1 MVLTACLV
9 LSRANGLFCHRR
21 FTDIGASPPGW
32 ARSASAKL
40 DASVAA
46 SGPHDLTVRDTRLRQ
61 RLRRV
66 LDPSP
71 PKLQRR
77 RKRRSSACWKT
88 AHGPEDPPCVS
99 ICAPTL
105 SRPPHPAPHFATIM
119 IRPSVGRDSGL
130 IRPIWILENRNI
142 FPKGAGQ
149 RYTGHAAASLICP
162 TGSQAITR
170 SRARGTNSRVVRR
183 GAPA

>member
-1 MVLTACLV
+1 MVLTAWLV
-9 LSRANGLFCHRR
+9 LSPANGLFCHRR
-21 FTDIGASPPGW
+21 FTDIGASLPGW

-46 SGPHDLTVRDTRLRQ
+46 SGPHDLTVRDTRPRQ

-77 RKRRSSACWKT
+77 RKRRSSARRKT
-88 AHGPEDPPCVS
+88 AHRPEDPPCVS

-105 SRPPHPAPHFATIM
+105 PRPPHPAPRFATIM
-119 IRPSVGRDSGL
+119 IRPSVGRDGVL
-130 IRPIWILENRNI
+130 IRPILFLLNRNI
-142 FPKGAGQ
+142 FSKGAGQ
-149 RYTGHAAASLICP
+149 R
-162 TGSQAITR
+162 QMR
-170 SRARGTNSRVVRR
+170 SAHWRTDLPVG
-183 GAPA
+183 